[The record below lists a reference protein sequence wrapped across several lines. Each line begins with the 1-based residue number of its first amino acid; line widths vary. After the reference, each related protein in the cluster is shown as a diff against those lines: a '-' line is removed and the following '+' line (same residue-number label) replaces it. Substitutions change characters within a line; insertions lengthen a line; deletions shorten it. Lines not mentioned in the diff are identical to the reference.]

1 MEEKVLDSVY
11 NKYAFLFQ
19 NKREYLTKVRQAIE
33 KYENWALSSSNIE
46 LFLFELEVIMHKY
59 LKERLNENPFAV
71 LDKYIEINLKNC
83 TNYLSALE
91 DLARFCDTNYLILS
105 TDLVKKLLLDNVIL
119 NNIVGNVCKKYLNS
133 IKIGRFNNETTNKL
147 VREFVYIYCDL
158 EKIEIAYEIGSYSY
172 LRYSLPPFDTKEQ
185 EIAAIK
191 KAKDGDNAAKEEI
204 VLRSVRL
211 VYNIAKRYC
220 SEVISMEDLIQE
232 GIEGILY
239 AINGYNFDYDIKF
252 NSYAYEWIRQKISR
266 YVISKEHY
274 FGGAFT
280 NAKLYS
286 EYEKVYERLCSK
298 LDREPTIKEVAEVL
312 KVPSSK
318 LYMVII
324 SNTSNVSLDEPID
337 SDTPSSISEF
347 LADDSIDFVLEH
359 EDKEYLENIDN
370 LLESMGLT
378 KREKEVI
385 KLRNGL
391 DDLGITRTKVEV
403 AEMLVLTHQRVAQL
417 EKVGLE
423 KIRSYMNSE
432 EKNNKKRLKLEKKN

>member
-19 NKREYLTKVRQAIE
+19 NKSEYLTKVRQAIE

-46 LFLFELEVIMHKY
+46 LFLYELEVIMHKY
-59 LKERLNENPFAV
+59 LKERLNENPFDV

-83 TNYLSALE
+83 TNYLGALE
-91 DLARFCDTNYLILS
+91 NLARFCDTNYLILS

-133 IKIGRFNNETTNKL
+133 IKIGRFNNEITNKL

-252 NSYAYEWIRQKISR
+252 NSYAYEWIKQKISR

-347 LADDSIDFVLEH
+347 LADDSSDFVLEH

>member
-19 NKREYLTKVRQAIE
+19 NKSEYLTKVKQAIE

-46 LFLFELEVIMHKY
+46 LFLYELEVIMHKY

-83 TNYLSALE
+83 TNYLGALE
-91 DLARFCDTNYLILS
+91 DLAKFCDTNYLILS

-158 EKIEIAYEIGSYSY
+158 EKIEIAYENSSYSY

-204 VLRSVRL
+204 ILRSVRL
-211 VYNIAKRYC
+211 VYSIAKRYC
-220 SEVISMEDLIQE
+220 SEGISMEDLIQE

-286 EYEKVYERLCSK
+286 EYENVYEKLCSK

-337 SDTPSSISEF
+337 SDNPSSISEF

-403 AEMLVLTHQRVAQL
+403 AEMLGLTHQRVAQL

>member
-19 NKREYLTKVRQAIE
+19 NKSEYLTKVRQAIE

-46 LFLFELEVIMHKY
+46 LFLYELEVIMHKY
-59 LKERLNENPFAV
+59 LKERLNENPFDV

-83 TNYLSALE
+83 TNYLGALE

-133 IKIGRFNNETTNKL
+133 IKIGRFNNEITNKL

-158 EKIEIAYEIGSYSY
+158 EKIEIAYENGSYSY

>member
-19 NKREYLTKVRQAIE
+19 NKSEYLTKVKQAIE

-46 LFLFELEVIMHKY
+46 LFLYELEVIMHKY
-59 LKERLNENPFAV
+59 LKERLNENSFDV

-83 TNYLSALE
+83 TNYLGALE
-91 DLARFCDTNYLILS
+91 DLAKFCDTNYLILS

-158 EKIEIAYEIGSYSY
+158 EKIEIAYENSSYSY

-204 VLRSVRL
+204 ILRSVRL
-211 VYNIAKRYC
+211 VYSIAKRYC
-220 SEVISMEDLIQE
+220 SEGISMEDLIQE

-266 YVISKEHY
+266 YVILKEHY

-403 AEMLVLTHQRVAQL
+403 AEMLGLTHQRVAQL

>member
-158 EKIEIAYEIGSYSY
+158 EKIEIAYENSSYSY

-403 AEMLVLTHQRVAQL
+403 AEMLVLTYQRVAQL